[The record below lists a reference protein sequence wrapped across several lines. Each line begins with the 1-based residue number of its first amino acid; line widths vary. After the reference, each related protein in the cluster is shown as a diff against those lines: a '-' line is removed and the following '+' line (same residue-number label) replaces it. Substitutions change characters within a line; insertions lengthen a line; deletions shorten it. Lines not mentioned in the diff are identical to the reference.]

1 MKRITL
7 IMCVLLS
14 VLMACGQKQRKTVA
28 KSTTVSSFTVKSLE
42 CNDSS
47 SYADV
52 SLRVDWPQGNSS
64 LARKVRSYLKS
75 QLDSV
80 LSINLNVQPDQNLKL
95 PSYKGSLSDGH
106 AMLDFYSRL
115 LCDSLTASSKSIR
128 QDFPSSPSYAANA
141 KLRLDGKSSRF
152 VTYVTEVYSFR
163 GGAHGMTTV
172 YGVSIDRR
180 TGKVIRALRPTQ
192 TARRLQPLL
201 RKGVLEYFA
210 ANGQP
215 VKDAELNDMLLLDGN
230 AIPLPVKAPYL
241 TPTGVHFVYQQYEIA
256 PYAAGHIEFTI
267 PYAKLK

>member
-80 LSINLNVQPDQNLKL
+80 LSINAAVRNLTPL
-95 PSYKGSLSDGH
+95 EIVD
-106 AMLDFYSRL
+106 AVTDYSR
-115 LCDSLTASSKSIR
+115 R
-128 QDFPSSPSYAANA
+128 
-141 KLRLDGKSSRF
+141 
-152 VTYVTEVYSFR
+152 
-163 GGAHGMTTV
+163 
-172 YGVSIDRR
+172 SIDR
-180 TGKVIRALRPTQ
+180 L
-192 TARRLQPLL
+192 
-201 RKGVLEYFA
+201 
-210 ANGQP
+210 
-215 VKDAELNDMLLLDGN
+215 
-230 AIPLPVKAPYL
+230 
-241 TPTGVHFVYQQYEIA
+241 
-256 PYAAGHIEFTI
+256 
-267 PYAKLK
+267 